1 MQRPRSKTLGSLGCT
16 ERRSWKKG
24 REGCEETLS
33 SLSLTFWQWGPQ
45 RASVLGHGA
54 VRAAC
59 VFSVGVCLGSGMG
72 GKAKGEA
79 VQGPV
84 EQSR

>member
-1 MQRPRSKTLGSLGCT
+1 MGAT
-16 ERRSWKKG
+16 EG
-24 REGCEETLS
+24 FC
-33 SLSLTFWQWGPQ
+33 
-45 RASVLGHGA
+45 AGHGA